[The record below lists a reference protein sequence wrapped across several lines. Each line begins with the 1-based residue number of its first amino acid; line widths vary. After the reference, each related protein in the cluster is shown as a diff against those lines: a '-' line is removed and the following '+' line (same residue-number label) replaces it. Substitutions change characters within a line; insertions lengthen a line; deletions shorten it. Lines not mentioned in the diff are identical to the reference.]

1 MFGATFAMAAVC
13 RFAPRE
19 SACRS
24 LTLFSRSHFN
34 GRPPRALGYSSTFA
48 SLLTRQWDRRLRLQ
62 AGQIEDQIAVVF
74 AGRLTEADVET
85 LRLSRQLRNKL
96 LHGDFHQARERLHG
110 LGVALRPGGVR
121 KIQISP
127 GDSVLQTIES
137 GLANYEALPTVSDMT
152 STQAAGIFG
161 WLLELSQS
169 GALKEAERVFLRANE
184 IVDRLMLL
192 ER

>member
-1 MFGATFAMAAVC
+1 MSFTDAFLKEPFQRAAAEGAWL
-13 RFAPRE
+13 E
-19 SACRS
+19 
-24 LTLFSRSHFN
+24 LN
-34 GRPPRALGYSSTFA
+34 
-48 SLLTRQWDRRLRLQ
+48 LRLL
-62 AGQIEDQIAVVF
+62 ADKTDGSDACAYKLEQIEAQIAVVF
-74 AGRLTEADVET
+74 AGHLTEADVGT

-96 LHGDFHQARERLHG
+96 LHGDFRQARERLHG

-121 KIQISP
+121 RMQIAP
-127 GDSVLQTIES
+127 GESVLQTIES